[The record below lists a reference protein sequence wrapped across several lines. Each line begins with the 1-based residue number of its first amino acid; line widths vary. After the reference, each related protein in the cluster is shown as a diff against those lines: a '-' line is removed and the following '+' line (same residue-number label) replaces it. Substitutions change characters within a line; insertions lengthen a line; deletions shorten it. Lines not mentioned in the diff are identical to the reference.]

1 MQALFGL
8 FTGGATATTG
18 AAAGTAVAAGTVAAG
33 STAAQTFSLSQLL
46 AGGAT
51 VLSMISSIR
60 AGEAEGDAL
69 EQQAA
74 DAAREQP
81 LETLQGIERRVGL
94 KRAAA
99 DSIGALDVA
108 YAASGTDLSFG
119 TPAQARKDAYR
130 ELDLGLSADTG
141 TQMTRTARLDERRRN
156 YLRAAGRARSAG
168 RFEGFMTGLSGAAR
182 IAERY

>member
-8 FTGGATATTG
+8 FTGGAAAGT
-18 AAAGTAVAAGTVAAG
+18 AAAGTAAAGAATAG
-33 STAAQTFSLSQLL
+33 LTAAQGFSLSQLL

-51 VLSMISSIR
+51 VLSMVSSFN
-60 AGEAEGDAL
+60 AGEADASAL
-69 EQQAA
+69 EQQAE

-81 LETLQGIERRVGL
+81 LETLQGIERRAGL

-130 ELDLGLSADTG
+130 ELDLGLTADAG
-141 TQMTRTARLDERRRN
+141 TQMTRTARLDERRKN
-156 YLRAAGRARSAG
+156 YLRMAGRARTAG

>member
-1 MQALFGL
+1 MQTLFSL
-8 FTGGATATTG
+8 FTGGAAAGG
-18 AAAGTAVAAGTVAAG
+18 AAAGTAAAGTAATAG
-33 STAAQTFSLSQLL
+33 MTAAQGFSLSQLL

-51 VLSMISSIR
+51 VLSMMSSFQ
-60 AGEAEGDAL
+60 AGDAEAEAL
-69 EQQAA
+69 EQQAE

-130 ELDLGLSADTG
+130 ELDLGLAADAG
-141 TQMTRTARLDERRRN
+141 TQMTRTARLEERRKN
-156 YLRAAGRARSAG
+156 YLRMAGRARTAG
-168 RFEGFMTGLSGAAR
+168 RFEGFMTGLSGASR